1 MNTRSLWAPW
11 RLAYLESLG
20 EKPAVTT
27 EARAAS
33 EAAAGSDFLE
43 FYWNHPD
50 HDAEHLVIF
59 RDDAGMI
66 LLNRYPYS
74 NGHLMVA
81 LGEARPRLLDYDPPQ
96 RAALWLLTEKAID
109 LVERA
114 FHPQGVNVG
123 INQGRAAGAGLPQH
137 LHVHLVPRWAE
148 DTNFMTVVGDVRVIP
163 EALQKTYERYRT
175 TLAKGS
181 T

>member
-20 EKPAVTT
+20 EKSAATP
-27 EARAAS
+27 EAKAAA

-43 FYWNHPD
+43 HYWKHPD
-50 HDAEHLVIF
+50 RDTEHLVIY
-59 RDDAGMI
+59 RDHAGMI

-81 LGEARPRLLDYDPPQ
+81 LGDARPRLLDYEPSQ
-96 RAALWLLTEKAID
+96 RAALWSLAERAVD

-114 FHPQGVNVG
+114 FHPQGVNIG

-137 LHVHLVPRWAE
+137 LHIHLVPRWAE
-148 DTNFMTVVGDVRVIP
+148 DTNFMTVVGAVRVIP
-163 EALQKTYERYRT
+163 EALQRTYQRYC
-175 TLAKGS
+175 TLLAGV
-181 T
+181 